1 MAVPWTQILRW
12 APEIIGI
19 SRDLLQ
25 RAKGLPPATELAR
38 AEDTEQLAVRIA
50 ALEENERRQAE
61 LIERMAEQQAE
72 LTRAVLELHR
82 RERIL
87 FGALVVVEGIDRVV
101 GIVSERDIVKALARK
116 GGAVLDDP
124 VGTIMTR
131 EVVTCADDET
141 VIRVMGRMTR
151 GRFRHVPVVDGE
163 RCVAVISIVD
173 IVKHRVAEIEF
184 EHEALHSYIA
194 RTV

>member
-25 RAKGLPPATELAR
+25 RARGLPPATELAR
-38 AEDTEQLAVRIA
+38 VEDTDQLAARIA
-50 ALEENERRQAE
+50 ALVENERRQAE

-87 FGALVVVEGIDRVV
+87 FGALIVVA
-101 GIVSERDIVKALARK
+101 ALA
-116 GGAVLDDP
+116 VW
-124 VGTIMTR
+124 
-131 EVVTCADDET
+131 
-141 VIRVMGRMTR
+141 
-151 GRFRHVPVVDGE
+151 
-163 RCVAVISIVD
+163 
-173 IVKHRVAEIEF
+173 
-184 EHEALHSYIA
+184 ALL
-194 RTV
+194 R